1 MVEGSLCDREESGKN
16 AKKEF
21 LLCMGGFGGKVR
33 GAAEFHNA
41 VSLGICTQL

>member
-1 MVEGSLCDREESGKN
+1 MVEGSFCGGVEFGKN

-33 GAAEFHNA
+33 GAAEVHNA
-41 VSLGICTQL
+41 ALVGICTQL